1 MASAQIAIHRT
12 DEHTYHPDPSGRRR
26 WVVRDAR
33 GFAVVGP
40 PCDRCGACECAPC
53 ECHGVPIHERGCIG
67 LSFAYVLLD
76 SWQALC
82 EPCGVSEGLAVV
94 ACTCEP
100 DARSVAPESSV
111 AGLAP

>member
-12 DEHTYHPDPSGRRR
+12 DENTYHPDPGESGR

-40 PCDRCGACECAPC
+40 PCDRCGACECEPC
-53 ECHGVPIHERGCIG
+53 ECHGVPVHERGCVG
-67 LSFAYVLLD
+67 LSFAYVRLD

-82 EPCGVSEGLAVV
+82 EPCAASKGLAVV

-100 DARSVAPESSV
+100 EARLAEPESSV
-111 AGLAP
+111 PAVKP